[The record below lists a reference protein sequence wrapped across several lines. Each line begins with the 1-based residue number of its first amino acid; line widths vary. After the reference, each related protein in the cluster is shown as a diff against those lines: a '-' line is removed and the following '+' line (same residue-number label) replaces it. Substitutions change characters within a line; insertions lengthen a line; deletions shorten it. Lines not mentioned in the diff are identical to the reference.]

1 MKIKKTLMIESS
13 DWDALVIK
21 TYGRPYCFQQQDGCK
36 QRGIE
41 KITVPDEEWGY
52 DHPNETVPEE
62 VNHREMAVSFASWLS
77 RDPSLPLEGS
87 KYEWE
92 TPMWWERNFYP
103 HVQMVA
109 NDLHK
114 RGLLEAGD
122 YVINIDW

>member
-1 MKIKKTLMIESS
+1 MKIKKTLKIESS
-13 DWDALVIK
+13 DWDALVKK

-36 QRGIE
+36 ERGIE
-41 KITVPDEEWGY
+41 EVTVPDELDCDYGP
-52 DHPNETVPEE
+52 DEE
-62 VNHREMAVSFASWLS
+62 MGVSFDAWLS
-77 RDPSLPLEGS
+77 RDPNLPLEGS
-87 KYEWE
+87 EYDWE
-92 TPMWWERNFYP
+92 TPMWWELNFYP